1 MKKSVLICDRCLPE
15 EHPAAHRVWI
25 RTAGMGRPLQA
36 DVCADAYALIIGSL
50 SNGGARPTPAPVEHP
65 RLKGAA
71 FKPGSFAAKLAT
83 RVHAELAKH
92 AMLTNDRL
100 LALCYNGK
108 PPKDAH
114 QLHRVLTTL
123 TRRGEVERYK
133 IGGVFK
139 LPGTA
144 GPTPPRDEVALTR
157 AVLRLVTA
165 EPGIRS
171 AYVGPLLGFERTSDL
186 KGLLGELRRGGV
198 LRSKGTKSATR
209 YYPGTKQATK

>member
-36 DVCADAYALIIGSL
+36 DVCAKVYAVIVGS
-50 SNGGARPTPAPVEHP
+50 SNGAAPPPPAQVERS

-71 FKPGSFAAKLAT
+71 FLPGSVAAKLAE
-83 RVHAELAKH
+83 RVRAALTKH
-92 AMLTNDRL
+92 PLLTNERL
-100 LALCYNGK
+100 QALTKHNA
-108 PPKDAH
+108 P
-114 QLHRVLTTL
+114 QLHQVLTTL
-123 TRRGEVERYK
+123 TRRGELARGGVP
-133 IGGVFK
+133 GVFK
-139 LPGTA
+139 LAGTA
-144 GPTPPRDEVALTR
+144 GPTPPGDEVALTR
-157 AVLRLVTA
+157 AVVRLVTA

-171 AYVGPLLGFERTSDL
+171 AYVGPLLGFDRTSDL

-209 YYPGTKQATK
+209 YYPSTKQATK